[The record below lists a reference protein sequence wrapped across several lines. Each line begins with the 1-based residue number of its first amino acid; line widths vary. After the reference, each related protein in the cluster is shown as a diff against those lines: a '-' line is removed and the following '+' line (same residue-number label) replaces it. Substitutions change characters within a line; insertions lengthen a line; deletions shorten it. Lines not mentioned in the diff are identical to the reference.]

1 MADQSEIRTAGLV
14 ERLRSGKRT
23 EDLIPK
29 RHGVSDALIMLLPPE
44 EDHDPA
50 MARILSDPV
59 TMGSLEFM
67 ISPNGYSSEDVA
79 ARRHGRYERQVKKQL
94 VDYTVVVK
102 KSLVPEHI
110 VGEIDDDEY
119 LPPKRVLIDD
129 GHIDV
134 DEPFLV
140 VGCCGLLNIDAF
152 NRSASAGIILD
163 ARFWRTGI
171 SSAAL
176 YYSLKFG
183 FSDLRLHRIGI
194 ETTEKN
200 AGMRG
205 WTENV
210 LGIHVEAIRK
220 EALYL
225 GNGKFVDSWDYAIF
239 DYQWNGRAE
248 ARLRSKLR
256 MIG

>member
-1 MADQSEIRTAGLV
+1 MPDQSDTPVASLV
-14 ERLRSGKRT
+14 ERQSLGQHT

-29 RHGVSDALIMLLPPE
+29 RHGVADALVMLLPPE
-44 EDHDPA
+44 EDHDLA
-50 MARILSDPV
+50 MARIFSDPV
-59 TMGSLEFM
+59 AMGNLEFKM
-67 ISPNGYSSEDVA
+67 LPNGYSAEVAA
-79 ARRHGRYERQVKKQL
+79 ARRLFLDERQEKKERL
-94 VDYTVVVK
+94 NYTVVVK
-102 KSLVPEHI
+102 KSLVPEH
-110 VGEIDDDEY
+110 VVDKIDDDEY
-119 LPPKRVLIDD
+119 LPPKRVYIDD

-134 DEPFLV
+134 DEPYIV

-152 NRSASAGIILD
+152 NRSASAGIIVD

-176 YYSLKFG
+176 YYSIKFG
-183 FSDLRLHRIGI
+183 FNDLKLHRIGI

-210 LGIHVEAIRK
+210 LGVHVEGIKK

-225 GNGKFVDSWDYAIF
+225 GNGKFVDSWEYVIF
-239 DYQWNGRAE
+239 DYQWHGRAE
-248 ARLRSKLR
+248 AHLRSKLR
-256 MIG
+256 MVG

>member
-1 MADQSEIRTAGLV
+1 MSDRAEIRTAGLI
-14 ERLRSGKRT
+14 ERLTLGKQT
-23 EDLIPK
+23 EELIPK

-59 TMGSLEFM
+59 TMSCLEFM
-67 ISPNGYSSEDVA
+67 MYPDGYSSDDVA
-79 ARRHGRYERQVKKQL
+79 ARRQSRYERQLRKQV

-110 VGEIDDDEY
+110 VDQIDDDEY
-119 LPPKRVLIDD
+119 LPPKRVLIDG

-134 DEPFLV
+134 DEPFIV
-140 VGCCGLLNIDAF
+140 VGCCGLLNLDAY

-183 FSDLRLHRIGI
+183 FNDLKLHRIGI

-210 LGIHVEAIRK
+210 LGVHVERIRK